1 MVSLR
6 PRRFCMLFLA
16 ATIAGIL
23 QPAAWAHSS
32 ATQEAH
38 CVELHEAF
46 KSSGLVRSGESSY
59 SVFISG
65 ALESCQAAVD
75 GSVEAQ
81 VKLGDI
87 FSLLNLHE
95 HSVFWMKRAADQNDP
110 DAMTKLVQSYRLGR
124 GVEKNEA
131 EAARLLRAAAE
142 AGHPA
147 AMGMMGEY
155 HRSGTLGFPQ
165 DNDKGIELMQRAADL
180 GDGYSLSRLGQF
192 TIRQD
197 EQAGL
202 ALVRRGAER
211 GDAYAAWL
219 YGTYLLEG
227 QYGLQVDDALG
238 IQYLSLAATA
248 GNRSAQDQLGREY
261 ITAKRVPA
269 NHDLAK
275 FWLSQAAAQGDEFAQ
290 RTLDRQLNW
299 QSSAQAEAQQAVF
312 NAALI
317 LGLVAI
323 LTGPSAPPADGEP
336 WRSPYAGTWWLEPCD
351 WGEIRMSPYSCVE
364 WP

>member
-1 MVSLR
+1 MVFRHSKR
-6 PRRFCMLFLA
+6 SCVFFLA

-23 QPAAWAHSS
+23 QPAAWAQSS

-65 ALESCQAAVD
+65 ALETCQAAVD
-75 GSVEAQ
+75 GGVEAQ

-110 DAMTKLVQSYRLGR
+110 DAMTKLVQLYRLGR

-147 AMGMMGEY
+147 AMGVMGEY
-155 HRSGTLGFPQ
+155 HRSGTLGFPE

-180 GDGYSLSRLGQF
+180 GDGYSLARIGQF
-192 TIRQD
+192 TIWRD

-202 ALVRRGAER
+202 ALIRQGAER
-211 GDAYAAWL
+211 SDPHAAWL
-219 YGTYLLEG
+219 YGGYLLAG
-227 QYGLQVDDALG
+227 RYGLQVNKTLG
-238 IQYLSLAATA
+238 IQYLTLAAQ
-248 GNRSAQDQLGREY
+248 GGHREAQDQLGREY
-261 ITAKRVPA
+261 IHAKNTPA
-269 NHDLAK
+269 NHDLAR
-275 FWLSQAAAQGDEFAQ
+275 FWLSQAAAQGHQFAQ
-290 RTLDRQLNW
+290 KSLDNQSNWRTR
-299 QSSAQAEAQQAVF
+299 AQADAQQTVF
-312 NAALI
+312 NAALL

-323 LTGPSAPPADGEP
+323 LSGPSASPTSEEP
-336 WRSPYAGTWWLEPCD
+336 WRDTHAEAWEEPCG
-351 WGEIRMSPYSCVE
+351 WGEVRVSVYLCVE
-364 WP
+364 LP